1 MKTFDLNRFG
11 KTFRWIFAVRL
22 QWLIGWTAGYAVIV
36 FLGELLWWFFNKGSE
51 TSLIV
56 TNVAGFFMIFIYI
69 ALGIGLTMLF
79 YDENKKQKREA
90 LLMLPASNLE
100 KYLSAFIYYTVIWG
114 AAVFVS
120 FICGDTLRMIVR
132 ALFWGDEWISA
143 IPQVLDNM
151 SPKMVSG
158 GVVAT
163 TEFYVMTIL
172 LYVSFLVWLNSL
184 YILGGTLLRKFS
196 FVITSIVFLLS
207 VALLGWVLNHTE
219 MTMFNYEWTGQ
230 YYAAKEVGA
239 IPYILCVLLP
249 LLSVFNYWAS
259 FQIFKGFQLITNK
272 WTNYDILK
280 R

>member
-1 MKTFDLNRFG
+1 MKRFDLNRFG
-11 KTFRWIFAVRL
+11 KTFRWLFSVRS

-36 FLGELLWWFFNKGSE
+36 FLGELLWWFFSKGSE
-51 TSLIV
+51 TTVIV
-56 TNVAGFFMIFIYI
+56 KNVAGFFMIFIYI

-132 ALFWGDEWISA
+132 GLFVGDEWVSA
-143 IPQVLDNM
+143 IPLVLKNM
-151 SPKMVSG
+151 SPNMVLGS
-158 GVVAT
+158 AIAPT
-163 TEFYVMTIL
+163 KIYVMSLL

-184 YILGGTLLRKFS
+184 YILGGTLLRKYS

-207 VALLGWVLNHTE
+207 MALFGWILNHTG
-219 MTMFNYEWTGQ
+219 MTMFDHEWDGQ
-230 YYAAKEVGA
+230 YYAAKEVGVVS
-239 IPYILCVLLP
+239 YMLCVLLP